1 MRFNYSFYLFTKL
14 FSDIISLDI
23 EYDTLY
29 FIETYWYKRF
39 HEYDRSGIYSDLSEY
54 GAICRFL
61 ADQKETIINTKTLIN
76 YAY

>member
-1 MRFNYSFYLFTKL
+1 MKFSYSFYLFTKL
-14 FSDIISLDI
+14 FSEIIALDT

-39 HEYDRSGIYSDLSEY
+39 HEYDKQGLYSDLSEY
-54 GAICRFL
+54 GAIYRFL
-61 ADQKETIINTKTLIN
+61 TDQKETIINTKNFIN